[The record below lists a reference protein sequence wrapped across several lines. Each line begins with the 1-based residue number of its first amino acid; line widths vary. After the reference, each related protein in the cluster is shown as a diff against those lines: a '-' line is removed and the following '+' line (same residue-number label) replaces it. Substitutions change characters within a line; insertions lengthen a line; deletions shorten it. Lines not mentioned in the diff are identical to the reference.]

1 MKGGESLESH
11 QEPDLELKSL
21 GNFYGSEHYY
31 RLMGG
36 INATDGVHYIMENGY
51 SWFVTD
57 AAVILRMEPK
67 VRGQDFVVVR
77 LKLLPE
83 GKAKVVY
90 EDGNDNILFEQS
102 YDFTDAKKELE
113 LFFADDVIMLASEY

>member
-1 MKGGESLESH
+1 VKGGESLESH
-11 QEPDLELKSL
+11 HEPDLELKSL
-21 GNFYGSEHYY
+21 SSFCGSEHYY

-57 AAVILRMEPK
+57 AAVILRMEPQ

-83 GKAKVVY
+83 GKAKVVF